1 MKESGL
7 GRENGVE
14 AYHSC
19 ASRFP
24 SFGPLPLLALTFAIS
39 DTQSK
44 STIVNVAP
52 VEEMREKDDWFADGD
67 GERRYG

>member
-14 AYHSC
+14 AYDSC
-19 ASRFP
+19 RFSYLDIYCILTKILTAS
-24 SFGPLPLLALTFAIS
+24 L

-44 STIVNVAP
+44 SIILNTTSP
-52 VEEMREKDDWFADGD
+52 EESRAGEDWFADD
-67 GERRYG
+67 GSMKRYG